1 VANGTRGDH
10 PLTDILIH
18 GLPVFS
24 DQADALIRDIRRFAS
39 LDEMY
44 NLVDWFHPPPAPQF
58 EQRLAEIR
66 DRFLARAKDSGWE
79 VD

>member
-1 VANGTRGDH
+1 MANGTREDH

-18 GLPVFS
+18 GRPVFS

-44 NLVDWFHPPPAPQF
+44 NLVDWFSLIALIRVI
-58 EQRLAEIR
+58 RL
-66 DRFLARAKDSGWE
+66 LW
-79 VD
+79 V